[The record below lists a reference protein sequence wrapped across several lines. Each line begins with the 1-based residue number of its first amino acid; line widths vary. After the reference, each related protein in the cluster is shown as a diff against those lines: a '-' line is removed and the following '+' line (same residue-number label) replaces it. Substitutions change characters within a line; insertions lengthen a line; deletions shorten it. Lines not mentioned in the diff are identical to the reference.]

1 MLYSEESNTVRIEC
15 TQCRR
20 QENTEAFSSKE
31 KKLCQEPITVGE
43 SNRNVNAEVSQ
54 DLELPSKGVITII
67 KGTTSNVGKT

>member
-43 SNRNVNAEVSQ
+43 SNRNVNAGGK
-54 DLELPSKGVITII
+54 PRFGVA
-67 KGTTSNVGKT
+67 K